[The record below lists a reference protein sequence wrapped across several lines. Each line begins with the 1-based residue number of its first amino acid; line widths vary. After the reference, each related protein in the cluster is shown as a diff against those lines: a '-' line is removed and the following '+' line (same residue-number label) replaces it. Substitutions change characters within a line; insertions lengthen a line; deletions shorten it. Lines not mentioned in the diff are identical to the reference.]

1 MSMRKIKFRAWDPID
16 KKMWFTGQE
25 GETDEKT
32 DGTFQLYFDENGC
45 LTAKLLWIDD
55 VGSEHPMVTD
65 RDLILMQYTGL
76 NDKIGVA
83 IFDGDIVRVYGLNG
97 FSWLYEIK
105 FEFGGY
111 WLDEENC
118 LGAVNNYCEVIGNI
132 SENPELLGETE

>member
-1 MSMRKIKFRAWDPID
+1 MNQIKFRAWDPID

-32 DGTFQLYFDENGC
+32 DGTFQTYFDENGC

-55 VGSEHPMVTD
+55 VGCENPMVTD

-76 NDKIGVA
+76 NDKIGTEIYV
-83 IFDGDIVRVYGLNG
+83 GDIIIVYGLNG
-97 FSWLYEIK
+97 DSWADEVK
-105 FEFGGY
+105 CEFGGY

-118 LGAVNNYCEVIGNI
+118 LGAVNNYCEVMGSIY
-132 SENPELLGETE
+132 ENPEMLGDSQ